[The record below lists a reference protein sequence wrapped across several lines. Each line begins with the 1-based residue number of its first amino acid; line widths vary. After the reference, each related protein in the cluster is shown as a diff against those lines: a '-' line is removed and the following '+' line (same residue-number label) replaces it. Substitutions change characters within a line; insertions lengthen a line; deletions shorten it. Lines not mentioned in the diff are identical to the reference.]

1 MKKIS
6 LSLCGLILTVLVAL
20 TATATATAQEL
31 KIGFVNTDRVFK
43 ESAPAVRSQKK
54 LQEEFAPR
62 DQEIKAVGAKANEVK
77 SKLEKDELTMAE
89 SEKRKLESELA
100 RLSRE
105 IQRLQREFRE
115 ELNLRKQEEL
125 KVILRIANEEIDKI
139 AIKEKYDLIVQEAVY
154 RSSRVDITDKVIE
167 ALADD

>member
-1 MKKIS
+1 VIKIS
-6 LSLCGLILTVLVAL
+6 GFVFSFIALGILSL
-20 TATATATAQEL
+20 ATSASGQEL

-43 ESAPAVRSQKK
+43 EAAPALRSQKK

-62 DQEIKAVGAKANEVK
+62 DQEIKAVNTQATVVKA
-77 SKLEKDELTMAE
+77 KLEKDGLTMVE
-89 SEKRKLESELA
+89 SEKRALESELA

-139 AIKEKYDLIVQEAVY
+139 AAEENYDLILQEAVY
-154 RSSRVDITDKVIE
+154 RSDRLDITDKVIR
-167 ALADD
+167 ALEDD

>member
-1 MKKIS
+1 MRKIS
-6 LSLCGLILTVLVAL
+6 VYLFSLISFGILSVA
-20 TATATATAQEL
+20 TSASGQEL

-43 ESAPAVRSQKK
+43 EAAPALRSQKK

-62 DQEIKAVGAKANEVK
+62 DQEIKDVNAQATEVK
-77 SKLEKDELTMAE
+77 AKLEKDGLTMAE
-89 SEKRKLESELA
+89 SEKRALESELA

-139 AIKEKYDLIVQEAVY
+139 AAEEKYDLILQEAVY
-154 RSSRVDITDKVIE
+154 RSDRLDITDKVIK
-167 ALADD
+167 ALEDD

>member
-1 MKKIS
+1 MRKIS
-6 LSLCGLILTVLVAL
+6 IYLVSLISFGILSVASS
-20 TATATATAQEL
+20 APGQEL

-43 ESAPAVRSQKK
+43 EAAPALRSQKK

-62 DQEIKAVGAKANEVK
+62 DQEIKDVNAQATEVK
-77 SKLEKDELTMAE
+77 AKLEKDGLTMAE
-89 SEKRKLESELA
+89 SEKRALESELA

-139 AIKEKYDLIVQEAVY
+139 AAEEKYDLILQEAVY
-154 RSSRVDITDKVIE
+154 RSDRLDITDKVIK
-167 ALADD
+167 ALEDD

>member
-1 MKKIS
+1 VTKIS
-6 LSLCGLILTVLVAL
+6 AYLFSLISLGILSQ
-20 TATATATAQEL
+20 ATSVSGQEL

-43 ESAPAVRSQKK
+43 EAAPALRSQKK
-54 LQEEFAPR
+54 LQDEFAPR
-62 DQEIKAVGAKANEVK
+62 DQEIKAVNAQATQVKA
-77 SKLEKDELTMAE
+77 KLEKDGLTMAE
-89 SEKRKLESELA
+89 SEKRALESELA

-139 AIKEKYDLIVQEAVY
+139 AAEEKYDLILQEAVY
-154 RSSRVDITDKVIE
+154 RSDRLDITDKVIK
-167 ALADD
+167 ALEDD

>member
-1 MKKIS
+1 MTKIS
-6 LSLCGLILTVLVAL
+6 VYLFSLISLCMLSVA
-20 TATATATAQEL
+20 TSVSGQEL

-43 ESAPAVRSQKK
+43 EAAPALRSQKK
-54 LQEEFAPR
+54 LQDEFAPR
-62 DQEIKAVGAKANEVK
+62 DQEIKAVNAQATDVKA
-77 SKLEKDELTMAE
+77 KLEKDGLTMAE
-89 SEKRKLESELA
+89 SEKRALESELA

-139 AIKEKYDLIVQEAVY
+139 AAEEKYDLILQEAVY
-154 RSSRVDITDKVIE
+154 RSDRLDITDKVIK
-167 ALADD
+167 ALEDD

>member
-1 MKKIS
+1 
-6 LSLCGLILTVLVAL
+6 VA
-20 TATATATAQEL
+20 TSASGQEL

-43 ESAPAVRSQKK
+43 EAAPALRSQKK

-62 DQEIKAVGAKANEVK
+62 DQEIKDVNAQATEVK
-77 SKLEKDELTMAE
+77 AKLEKDGLTMAE
-89 SEKRKLESELA
+89 SEKRALESELA

-139 AIKEKYDLIVQEAVY
+139 AAEEKYDLILQEAVY
-154 RSSRVDITDKVIE
+154 RSDRLDITDKVIK
-167 ALADD
+167 ALEDD

>member
-1 MKKIS
+1 VRKIS
-6 LSLCGLILTVLVAL
+6 VYLLSLISFGILSVASS
-20 TATATATAQEL
+20 ASGQEL

-43 ESAPAVRSQKK
+43 EAAPALRSQKK

-62 DQEIKAVGAKANEVK
+62 DQEIKDVNAQATEVK
-77 SKLEKDELTMAE
+77 AKLEKDGLTMAE
-89 SEKRKLESELA
+89 SEKRALESELA

-139 AIKEKYDLIVQEAVY
+139 AAEEKYDLILQEAVY
-154 RSSRVDITDKVIE
+154 RSDRLDITDKVIK
-167 ALADD
+167 ALEDD

>member
-1 MKKIS
+1 MIKIS
-6 LSLCGLILTVLVAL
+6 GFVFSFIALGILSL
-20 TATATATAQEL
+20 ATSASGQEL

-43 ESAPAVRSQKK
+43 EAAPALRSQKK

-62 DQEIKAVGAKANEVK
+62 DQEIKAVNAQATAVKA
-77 SKLEKDELTMAE
+77 KLEKDGLTMAE
-89 SEKRKLESELA
+89 SEKRALESELA

-125 KVILRIANEEIDKI
+125 KVILRIANEEIVKI
-139 AIKEKYDLIVQEAVY
+139 AAEENYDLILQEAVY
-154 RSSRVDITDKVIE
+154 RSDRLDITDKVIK
-167 ALADD
+167 ALEDD

>member
-1 MKKIS
+1 MRKIS
-6 LSLCGLILTVLVAL
+6 VYLFSLISFGILSVA
-20 TATATATAQEL
+20 TSASGQEL

-43 ESAPAVRSQKK
+43 EAAPALRSQKK

-62 DQEIKAVGAKANEVK
+62 DQEIKDVNAQATEVK
-77 SKLEKDELTMAE
+77 AKLEKDGLTMAD
-89 SEKRKLESELA
+89 SEKRALESELA

-139 AIKEKYDLIVQEAVY
+139 AAEEKYDLILQEAVY
-154 RSSRVDITDKVIE
+154 RSDRLDITDKVIK
-167 ALADD
+167 ALEDD

>member
-1 MKKIS
+1 VIKIS
-6 LSLCGLILTVLVAL
+6 GFVFSFIALGILSL
-20 TATATATAQEL
+20 ATSASGQEL

-43 ESAPAVRSQKK
+43 EAAPALRSQKK

-62 DQEIKAVGAKANEVK
+62 DQEINAVNAQATAVKA
-77 SKLEKDELTMAE
+77 KLEKDGLTMAE
-89 SEKRKLESELA
+89 SEKRALESELA

-125 KVILRIANEEIDKI
+125 KVILRIANEEIVKI
-139 AIKEKYDLIVQEAVY
+139 AAEENYDLILQEAVY
-154 RSSRVDITDKVIE
+154 RSDRLDITDKVIK
-167 ALADD
+167 ALEDD

>member
-1 MKKIS
+1 MTKILGVLVS
-6 LSLCGLILTVLVAL
+6 LTVVAGL
-20 TATATATAQEL
+20 SFVTSASGQEL

-43 ESAPAVRSQKK
+43 EAAPALRSQKK

-62 DQEIKAVGAKANEVK
+62 DQEIKDVNAQATEVK
-77 SKLEKDELTMAE
+77 AKLEKDGLTMAE
-89 SEKRKLESELA
+89 SEKRALESELA

-139 AIKEKYDLIVQEAVY
+139 AAEEKYDLILQEAVY
-154 RSSRVDITDKVIE
+154 RSDRLDITDKVIK
-167 ALADD
+167 ALEDD

>member
-1 MKKIS
+1 M
-6 LSLCGLILTVLVAL
+6 
-20 TATATATAQEL
+20 ATSVSGQEL

-43 ESAPAVRSQKK
+43 EAAPALRSQKK

-62 DQEIKAVGAKANEVK
+62 DQVIKAVNSQATEVK
-77 SKLEKDELTMAE
+77 AKLEKDGLTMAE
-89 SEKRKLESELA
+89 SEKRALESELA

-139 AIKEKYDLIVQEAVY
+139 ATEEKYDLILQEAVY
-154 RSSRVDITDKVIE
+154 RSDRLDITDKVIK
-167 ALADD
+167 ALEDD

>member
-1 MKKIS
+1 MTKIS
-6 LSLCGLILTVLVAL
+6 AYLFSLISLGILSL
-20 TATATATAQEL
+20 ATSVSGQEL

-43 ESAPAVRSQKK
+43 EAAPALRSQKK
-54 LQEEFAPR
+54 LQVEFAPR
-62 DQEIKAVGAKANEVK
+62 DQEIKAVNAQATQVKA
-77 SKLEKDELTMAE
+77 KLEKDGLTLAE
-89 SEKRKLESELA
+89 SEKRALESELA

-139 AIKEKYDLIVQEAVY
+139 AAEEKYDLILQEAVY
-154 RSSRVDITDKVIE
+154 RSDRLDITDKVIK
-167 ALADD
+167 ALEDD

>member
-1 MKKIS
+1 VIKIS
-6 LSLCGLILTVLVAL
+6 GFVFSFIALGILSL
-20 TATATATAQEL
+20 ATSASGQEL

-43 ESAPAVRSQKK
+43 EAAPALRSQKK

-62 DQEIKAVGAKANEVK
+62 DQEIKAVNAQATEVK
-77 SKLEKDELTMAE
+77 AKLEKDGLTMAE
-89 SEKRKLESELA
+89 SEQRALESELA

-125 KVILRIANEEIDKI
+125 KVILRIANEEIVKI
-139 AIKEKYDLIVQEAVY
+139 AAEENYDLILQEAVY
-154 RSSRVDITDKVIE
+154 RSDRLDITDKVIK
-167 ALADD
+167 ALEDD

>member
-1 MKKIS
+1 MRKIS
-6 LSLCGLILTVLVAL
+6 VYLLSLISFGILSVA
-20 TATATATAQEL
+20 TSASGQEL

-43 ESAPAVRSQKK
+43 EAAPALRSQKK

-62 DQEIKAVGAKANEVK
+62 DQEIKDVSAQATEVK
-77 SKLEKDELTMAE
+77 AKLEKDGLTMAE
-89 SEKRKLESELA
+89 SEKRALESELA

-139 AIKEKYDLIVQEAVY
+139 AAEEKYDLILQEAVY
-154 RSSRVDITDKVIE
+154 RSDRLDITDKVIK
-167 ALADD
+167 ALEDD

>member
-1 MKKIS
+1 MRKIS
-6 LSLCGLILTVLVAL
+6 VYLLSLISFGILSVA
-20 TATATATAQEL
+20 TSASGQEL

-43 ESAPAVRSQKK
+43 EAAPALRSQKK

-62 DQEIKAVGAKANEVK
+62 DQEIKDVNAQATEVK
-77 SKLEKDELTMAE
+77 AKLEKDGLTMAE
-89 SEKRKLESELA
+89 SEKRALESELA

-139 AIKEKYDLIVQEAVY
+139 AAEEKYDLILQEAVY
-154 RSSRVDITDKVIE
+154 RSDRLDITDKVIK
-167 ALADD
+167 ALEDD

>member
-1 MKKIS
+1 MRKIS
-6 LSLCGLILTVLVAL
+6 VYLLSLISFGILSVASS
-20 TATATATAQEL
+20 ASGQEL

-43 ESAPAVRSQKK
+43 EAAPALRSQKK

-62 DQEIKAVGAKANEVK
+62 DQEIKAVNSQATEVK
-77 SKLEKDELTMAE
+77 AKLEKDGLTMAE
-89 SEKRKLESELA
+89 SEKRALESELA

-125 KVILRIANEEIDKI
+125 KVILRIANEEIDKL
-139 AIKEKYDLIVQEAVY
+139 AAEEKYDLILQEAVY
-154 RSSRVDITDKVIE
+154 RSDRLDITDKVIK
-167 ALADD
+167 ALEDD

>member
-1 MKKIS
+1 VRKIS
-6 LSLCGLILTVLVAL
+6 VYLFSLIFLGILSL
-20 TATATATAQEL
+20 ATSASGQEL

-43 ESAPAVRSQKK
+43 EAAPALRSQKK

-62 DQEIKAVGAKANEVK
+62 DQEIKDANAQATEVK
-77 SKLEKDELTMAE
+77 AKLEKDGLTMAE
-89 SEKRKLESELA
+89 SEKRALESELA

-139 AIKEKYDLIVQEAVY
+139 AAEEKYDLILQEAVY
-154 RSSRVDITDKVIE
+154 RSDRLDITDKVIK
-167 ALADD
+167 ALEDD

>member
-1 MKKIS
+1 MTKIS
-6 LSLCGLILTVLVAL
+6 VYLFSLVSLGFLSL
-20 TATATATAQEL
+20 ATSVSGQEL

-43 ESAPAVRSQKK
+43 EAAPALRSQKK
-54 LQEEFAPR
+54 LQDEFAPR
-62 DQEIKAVGAKANEVK
+62 DQEIKAVNAQATEVK
-77 SKLEKDELTMAE
+77 AKLEKDGLTMAE
-89 SEKRKLESELA
+89 SEKRALESELA

-139 AIKEKYDLIVQEAVY
+139 AAEEKYDLILQEAVY
-154 RSSRVDITDKVIE
+154 RSDRLDITDKVIK
-167 ALADD
+167 ALEDD

>member
-1 MKKIS
+1 VTKIS
-6 LSLCGLILTVLVAL
+6 AYLFSLISLGTLSL
-20 TATATATAQEL
+20 ATSVSGQEL

-43 ESAPAVRSQKK
+43 EAAPALRSQKK
-54 LQEEFAPR
+54 LQDEFAPR
-62 DQEIKAVGAKANEVK
+62 DQEIKAVNAQATQVKA
-77 SKLEKDELTMAE
+77 KLEKDGLTMAE
-89 SEKRKLESELA
+89 SEKRALESELA

-139 AIKEKYDLIVQEAVY
+139 AAEEKYDLILQEAVY
-154 RSSRVDITDKVIE
+154 RSDRLDITDKVIK
-167 ALADD
+167 ALEDD

>member
-1 MKKIS
+1 MIKIS
-6 LSLCGLILTVLVAL
+6 GFVFSFIALGILSL
-20 TATATATAQEL
+20 ATSASGQEL

-43 ESAPAVRSQKK
+43 EAAPALRSQKK

-62 DQEIKAVGAKANEVK
+62 DQEINAVNAQATAVKA
-77 SKLEKDELTMAE
+77 KLEKDGLTMAE
-89 SEKRKLESELA
+89 SEKRALESELA

-125 KVILRIANEEIDKI
+125 KVILRIANEEIVKI
-139 AIKEKYDLIVQEAVY
+139 AAEENYDLILQEAVY
-154 RSSRVDITDKVIE
+154 RSDRLDITDKVIK
-167 ALADD
+167 ALEDD

>member
-1 MKKIS
+1 M
-6 LSLCGLILTVLVAL
+6 LSVA
-20 TATATATAQEL
+20 TSVSGQEL

-43 ESAPAVRSQKK
+43 EAAPALRSQKK
-54 LQEEFAPR
+54 LQDEFAPR
-62 DQEIKAVGAKANEVK
+62 DQEIKAVNAQATDVKA
-77 SKLEKDELTMAE
+77 KLEKDGLTMAE
-89 SEKRKLESELA
+89 SEKRALESELA

-139 AIKEKYDLIVQEAVY
+139 AAEEKYDLILQEAVY
-154 RSSRVDITDKVIE
+154 RSDRLDITDKVIK
-167 ALADD
+167 ALEDD

>member
-1 MKKIS
+1 MRKIS
-6 LSLCGLILTVLVAL
+6 VYLFSLISFGMLCVA
-20 TATATATAQEL
+20 TSVSGQEL
-31 KIGFVNTDRVFK
+31 KIAFVNTDRVFK
-43 ESAPAVRSQKK
+43 EAAPALRSQKK

-62 DQEIKAVGAKANEVK
+62 DQEIKAVNSQATEVK
-77 SKLEKDELTMAE
+77 AKLEKDGLTMAE
-89 SEKRKLESELA
+89 SEKRALESELA

-139 AIKEKYDLIVQEAVY
+139 AAEEKYDLILQEAVY
-154 RSSRVDITDKVIE
+154 RSDRLDITDKVIK
-167 ALADD
+167 ALEDD

>member
-1 MKKIS
+1 MRKIS
-6 LSLCGLILTVLVAL
+6 VYLLSLISFGILSVASS
-20 TATATATAQEL
+20 ASGQEL

-43 ESAPAVRSQKK
+43 EAAPALRSQKK

-62 DQEIKAVGAKANEVK
+62 DQEIKAVNAQATEVK
-77 SKLEKDELTMAE
+77 AKLEKDGLTMAE
-89 SEKRKLESELA
+89 SEKRALESELA

-139 AIKEKYDLIVQEAVY
+139 AAEEKYDLILQEAVY
-154 RSSRVDITDKVIE
+154 RSDRLDITDKVIK
-167 ALADD
+167 ALEDD

>member
-1 MKKIS
+1 M
-6 LSLCGLILTVLVAL
+6 
-20 TATATATAQEL
+20 ATSASGQEL

-43 ESAPAVRSQKK
+43 EAAPALRSQKK

-62 DQEIKAVGAKANEVK
+62 DQEIKAVNAQATEVK
-77 SKLEKDELTMAE
+77 AKLEKDGLTMAE
-89 SEKRKLESELA
+89 SEKRALESELA

-139 AIKEKYDLIVQEAVY
+139 AAEEKYDLILQEAVY
-154 RSSRVDITDKVIE
+154 RRSDRLDITDKVIK
-167 ALADD
+167 ALEDD

>member
-1 MKKIS
+1 MRKIS
-6 LSLCGLILTVLVAL
+6 VYLFSLISLGILSL
-20 TATATATAQEL
+20 ATNASGQEL

-43 ESAPAVRSQKK
+43 EAAPALRSQKK

-62 DQEIKAVGAKANEVK
+62 DQEIMAVNAQATEVK
-77 SKLEKDELTMAE
+77 AKLEKDGLTMAD
-89 SEKRKLESELA
+89 SEKRALESELA

-139 AIKEKYDLIVQEAVY
+139 AAEEKYDLILQEAVY
-154 RSSRVDITDKVIE
+154 RSDRLDITDKVIK
-167 ALADD
+167 ALEDY

>member
-1 MKKIS
+1 MTKIS
-6 LSLCGLILTVLVAL
+6 GFLFSLIFVAGLSL
-20 TATATATAQEL
+20 ATSVSGQEL

-43 ESAPAVRSQKK
+43 EAAPAIRSQKK

-62 DQEIKAVGAKANEVK
+62 DQEIKAVNVRATEVK
-77 SKLEKDELTMAE
+77 AKLEKDGLTMAE
-89 SEKRKLESELA
+89 SEKRALESDLA

-139 AIKEKYDLIVQEAVY
+139 AAEEKYDLILQEAVY
-154 RSSRVDITDKVIE
+154 RSERLDITDKVIK
-167 ALADD
+167 ALEDN

>member
-1 MKKIS
+1 
-6 LSLCGLILTVLVAL
+6 VASS
-20 TATATATAQEL
+20 ASGQEL

-43 ESAPAVRSQKK
+43 EAAPALRSQKK

-62 DQEIKAVGAKANEVK
+62 DQEIKDVNAQATEVK
-77 SKLEKDELTMAE
+77 AKLEKDGLTMAE
-89 SEKRKLESELA
+89 SEKRALESELA

-139 AIKEKYDLIVQEAVY
+139 AAEEKYDLILQEAVY
-154 RSSRVDITDKVIE
+154 RSDRLDITDKVIK
-167 ALADD
+167 ALEDD

>member
-1 MKKIS
+1 MRKIS
-6 LSLCGLILTVLVAL
+6 VYLLSLISFGILSVASS
-20 TATATATAQEL
+20 ASGQEL

-43 ESAPAVRSQKK
+43 EAAPALRSQKK

-62 DQEIKAVGAKANEVK
+62 DQEIKDVNAKATEVK
-77 SKLEKDELTMAE
+77 AKLEKDGLTMAE
-89 SEKRKLESELA
+89 SEKRALESELA

-139 AIKEKYDLIVQEAVY
+139 AAEEKYDLILQEAVY
-154 RSSRVDITDKVIE
+154 RSDRLDITDKVIK
-167 ALADD
+167 ALEDD

>member
-1 MKKIS
+1 
-6 LSLCGLILTVLVAL
+6 VA
-20 TATATATAQEL
+20 TSASGQEL

-43 ESAPAVRSQKK
+43 EAAPALRSQKK

-62 DQEIKAVGAKANEVK
+62 DQEIKDVNAQATEVK
-77 SKLEKDELTMAE
+77 AKLEKDGLTMAE
-89 SEKRKLESELA
+89 SEKRALESELA

-139 AIKEKYDLIVQEAVY
+139 AAEEKYDLILQEAVY
-154 RSSRVDITDKVIE
+154 RSDRLDINDKVIK
-167 ALADD
+167 ALKDD

>member
-1 MKKIS
+1 MAS
-6 LSLCGLILTVLVAL
+6 SASG
-20 TATATATAQEL
+20 QEL

-43 ESAPAVRSQKK
+43 EAAPALRSQKK

-62 DQEIKAVGAKANEVK
+62 DQEIKDVNAQATEVK
-77 SKLEKDELTMAE
+77 AKLEKDGLTMAE
-89 SEKRKLESELA
+89 SEKRALESELA

-139 AIKEKYDLIVQEAVY
+139 AAEEKYDLILQEAVY
-154 RSSRVDITDKVIE
+154 RSDRLDITDKVIK
-167 ALADD
+167 ALEDD

>member
-1 MKKIS
+1 M
-6 LSLCGLILTVLVAL
+6 LSVVTNVSG
-20 TATATATAQEL
+20 QEL

-43 ESAPAVRSQKK
+43 EAAPALRSQKK
-54 LQEEFAPR
+54 LQDEFAPR
-62 DQEIKAVGAKANEVK
+62 DQEIKAVNAQATEVK
-77 SKLEKDELTMAE
+77 AKLEKDGLTMAE
-89 SEKRKLESELA
+89 SEKRALESELA

-139 AIKEKYDLIVQEAVY
+139 AAEEKYDLILQEAVY
-154 RSSRVDITDKVIE
+154 RSDRLDITDKVIK
-167 ALADD
+167 ALEDD

>member
-1 MKKIS
+1 MRKIS
-6 LSLCGLILTVLVAL
+6 VYLFSLIFLGILSL
-20 TATATATAQEL
+20 ATSASGQEL

-43 ESAPAVRSQKK
+43 EAAPALRSQKK

-62 DQEIKAVGAKANEVK
+62 DQEIKDANAQATEVK
-77 SKLEKDELTMAE
+77 AKLEKDGLTMAE
-89 SEKRKLESELA
+89 SEKRALESELA

-139 AIKEKYDLIVQEAVY
+139 AAEEKYDLILQEAVY
-154 RSSRVDITDKVIE
+154 RSDRLDITDKVIK
-167 ALADD
+167 ALEDD

>member
-1 MKKIS
+1 MTKILGFLVS
-6 LSLCGLILTVLVAL
+6 LIVLAGLSLVTSASG
-20 TATATATAQEL
+20 QEL

-43 ESAPAVRSQKK
+43 EAAPALRSQKK

-62 DQEIKAVGAKANEVK
+62 DQEIKAVNAQATEVK
-77 SKLEKDELTMAE
+77 AKLEKDGLTMTE
-89 SEKRKLESELA
+89 SEKRALESELA

-139 AIKEKYDLIVQEAVY
+139 AAEEKYDLILQEAVY
-154 RSSRVDITDKVIE
+154 RSDRLDITDKVIK
-167 ALADD
+167 ALEDD

>member
-1 MKKIS
+1 MRKIS
-6 LSLCGLILTVLVAL
+6 VYLFSLISFGILSL
-20 TATATATAQEL
+20 ATSASGQEL

-43 ESAPAVRSQKK
+43 EAAPALRSQKK

-62 DQEIKAVGAKANEVK
+62 DQEIKAVNAQATEVK
-77 SKLEKDELTMAE
+77 AKLEKDGLTMAE
-89 SEKRKLESELA
+89 SEKRALESELA

-139 AIKEKYDLIVQEAVY
+139 AAEEKYDLILQEAVY
-154 RSSRVDITDKVIE
+154 RSDRLDITDKVIK
-167 ALADD
+167 ALEDD